1 MCNEM
6 GSSECEI
13 CKENDY
19 LDEYIVEEH
28 IEKDGFNHIY
38 YPRYWVCR
46 NCVEQGL
53 KLRIKQI
60 ASRSIV
66 RLCGVEE

>member
-1 MCNEM
+1 M

-19 LDEYIVEEH
+19 LDEYSLD
-28 IEKDGFNHIY
+28 DGYKTTHY
-38 YPRYWVCR
+38 MVCR

-53 KLRIKQI
+53 KLRIKLLAKVKGLQ
-60 ASRSIV
+60 
-66 RLCGVEE
+66 